1 MFIMT
6 DLHILKAETIQR
18 LVRSVMACTTTFPS
32 TASSLALFVALVHLE
47 PLRSP
52 RSSPAGARRREV
64 LLPPPQVKTPSPTS
78 DPPSLTVTLGG
89 RRRARSS
96 TTPREIEQGL
106 LPSPSTAVEMEE
118 SISAS
123 GLQRSN
129 LEDLFSFRINP
140 TGAPVHPIPSPIVAT
155 GHPHYPVHE
164 YPLEQDYSSHQ
175 YHVAY
180 DPSHH
185 YHSHITPPMAGPYRS
200 SPNGSIASLHHRHAS
215 TTASD
220 HHPGV
225 AIANVD
231 NSSHSPTMI
240 ILHGGVPQQAYPSP
254 QSSPGIAMQD
264 TSGWLP
270 IQGQAETG
278 ALHLSAPPPSP
289 FFDFPPQSVYHPSP
303 NYQSTPAPIEFIP
316 RPYRCM
322 SPNPYPPF
330 HSPPMG
336 VGSSHGPPIQ
346 DGQCAVRGRMGPSVL
361 RRLEGGEV
369 FYERSGKVK
378 FWNMKGWGYLVDD
391 HAYELDGRDV
401 FVHHTAIRQTGGFF
415 RFLASH
421 ERASS
426 PLRPELHF
434 FPRSTKLMQLVF
446 FQVTYDLLYKEKKP
460 HRPIGD
466 GSSEED
472 HEQGGRNTRPSRRPV
487 AREGGVNFHP
497 EKVGSTSDNGNE
509 ELEKGLAAQNV
520 RDGNGVNFWHCEREP
535 LFYELGL
542 ASRLP
547 KNSKK
552 DTFAGLKTTTTRS
565 TAHSALPGQQ
575 VRLEWA
581 GVIT

>member
-6 DLHILKAETIQR
+6 DLHVLKADTIQR
-18 LVRSVMACTTTFPS
+18 
-32 TASSLALFVALVHLE
+32 
-47 PLRSP
+47 P

-96 TTPREIEQGL
+96 TTPRKIEQGL

-140 TGAPVHPIPSPIVAT
+140 TGAPVHPIPSSIVAT

-200 SPNGSIASLHHRHAS
+200 SPNGSIASLHHRYAS

-303 NYQSTPAPIEFIP
+303 NYQSTPAPMEFIP

-322 SPNPYPPF
+322 SPSPYPPF

-415 RFLASH
+415 RFLAPH
-421 ERASS
+421 ER
-426 PLRPELHF
+426 
-434 FPRSTKLMQLVF
+434 
-446 FQVTYDLLYKEKKP
+446 VTYDLLYKEKKP

-497 EKVGSTSDNGNE
+497 EKVRSTSDNGNE